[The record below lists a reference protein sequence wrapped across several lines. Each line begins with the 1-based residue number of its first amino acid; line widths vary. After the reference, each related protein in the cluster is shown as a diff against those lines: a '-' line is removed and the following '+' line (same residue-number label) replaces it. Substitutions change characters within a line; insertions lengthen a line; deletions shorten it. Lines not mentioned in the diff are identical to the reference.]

1 MNLQTGKETIYKQD
15 FQKTLEN
22 ANQPE
27 WLKDLREEAFAYF
40 TENGFPT
47 VKNEDWK
54 YTNVAPMA
62 KEDFQIGAVAA
73 DLTGENIAQF
83 IAAESKQSVLVFTN
97 GEFNKD
103 LSNLEAAKNATIL
116 SFSEVL
122 KDEKFGAIFKAKLDS
137 LIGFEKNGFTA
148 LNTAFI
154 GEGVFIHL
162 PKNVK
167 IDAPIQLLFF
177 TDDGKVSFPR
187 VLIVA
192 ETHAEATFIESYIR
206 SNETKYLTDAVIE
219 ISLADEAKVKHYR
232 VQRESHLAFHIGT
245 TGISIGRGSVY
256 DATNIQSRRETF
268 APRYKFQIQCGRRRG
283 VC

>member
-1 MNLQTGKETIYKQD
+1 
-15 FQKTLEN
+15 
-22 ANQPE
+22 
-27 WLKDLREEAFAYF
+27 
-40 TENGFPT
+40 
-47 VKNEDWK
+47 
-54 YTNVAPMA
+54 MA

-73 DLTGENIAQF
+73 DLTSENIAQF

-97 GEFNKD
+97 GRFNKD
-103 LSNLEAAKNATIL
+103 LSNLEAAQDATIL

-154 GEGVFIHL
+154 GEGVFIYL

-192 ETHAEATFIESYIR
+192 EEF
-206 SNETKYLTDAVIE
+206 
-219 ISLADEAKVKHYR
+219 
-232 VQRESHLAFHIGT
+232 
-245 TGISIGRGSVY
+245 RGS
-256 DATNIQSRRETF
+256 NIYRKLSSHR
-268 APRYKFQIQCGRRRG
+268 
-283 VC
+283 